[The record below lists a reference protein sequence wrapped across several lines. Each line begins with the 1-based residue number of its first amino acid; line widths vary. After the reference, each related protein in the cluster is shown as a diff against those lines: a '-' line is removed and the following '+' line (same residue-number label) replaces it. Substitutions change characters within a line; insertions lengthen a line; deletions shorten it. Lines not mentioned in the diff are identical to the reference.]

1 MIWRPRCGP
10 SLAALDAAAAGD
22 ERLAPSEAVQLA
34 EVVSSARDD
43 LYVELIRQGRM
54 PPPTVPRAMK
64 IDEALRGTW
73 ARITTASLPRPK
85 RRPASG
91 QVFRTNPQALLRRC
105 DGSGGRG
112 VSRVRRTV
120 FGQPTKSAGKS
131 PLNSRRARVA
141 QREAIPVGDVS
152 AMSAMDAH
160 GPTGGLRAQDDHR
173 NDVPVDHL
181 DDLLLELGD

>member
-85 RRPASG
+85 IRPASG
-91 QVFRTNPQALLRRC
+91 QVFRPTPRHC
-105 DGSGGRG
+105 SGGA
-112 VSRVRRTV
+112 TV
-120 FGQPTKSAGKS
+120 A
-131 PLNSRRARVA
+131 
-141 QREAIPVGDVS
+141 
-152 AMSAMDAH
+152 
-160 GPTGGLRAQDDHR
+160 
-173 NDVPVDHL
+173 
-181 DDLLLELGD
+181 